1 MSGGEPAP
9 ETSDEEEGSTFMH
22 RLEMIIDLI
31 EAPDEVIEALYD
43 NYGKSMV
50 SAAGGAVGAAAGV
63 AVAGPVGGMVGG
75 VVGKKTAGKLTS
87 EDGPIYSDNAPRA
100 VGAYPHA
107 YRVGN
112 LIFVSGIGPRQPET
126 NEIPGG
132 PIRDAD
138 GNPLDYD
145 IRAQTK
151 AVIENIKTILE
162 DAGSSL
168 DKVVDCLSFLVDMD
182 NDFAGYNEVYAE
194 YFGDIQCARTTV
206 AVRAL
211 PTPIA
216 VELKVIAKA

>member
-1 MSGGEPAP
+1 MSEGEPD
-9 ETSDEEEGSTFMH
+9 SSEEEDNGSTFMH
-22 RLEMIIDLI
+22 RLELIMDLI

-50 SAAGGAVGAAAGV
+50 GPAGGAVGAAAGV
-63 AVAGPVGGMVGG
+63 AVPGPVGGMVGG
-75 VVGKKTAGKLTS
+75 VFGKKTAGKWTS
-87 EDGPIYSDNAPRA
+87 EDGPIMSENAPSA

-107 YRVGN
+107 FRVGN

-182 NDFAGYNEVYAE
+182 RDFTGYNEVYAE
-194 YFGDIQCARTTV
+194 YFGDIKCARTTV
-206 AVRAL
+206 AVRSM